1 VGSASGE
8 AADDEE
14 DEMAR
19 RSGKG
24 LTALVAGAL
33 GAAGAYFFD
42 PDRGRSRRSRTRD
55 QAAAALRRRQ
65 RETEA
70 RVRYAEG
77 KLEGAAARSAGAG
90 EFTPEDDTD
99 IVHAIKQAFSRLDVS
114 TSDVVVDVVAGAAT
128 LRGQVD
134 EAAAIDELQQT
145 VVTVPGVVS
154 VESYLHTP
162 GTPPPNKAASL
173 SAT

>member
-1 VGSASGE
+1 
-8 AADDEE
+8 
-14 DEMAR
+14 MAR
-19 RSGKG
+19 RTGKG

-42 PDRGRSRRSRTRD
+42 PDRGRSRRSRTKD

-77 KLEGAAARSAGAG
+77 KLEGAAARSSGAG

-99 IVHAIKQAFSRLDVS
+99 IVHAIKQAFSGLEFS
-114 TSDVVVDVVAGAAT
+114 TSDVKVDVVGGAAT
-128 LRGQVD
+128 LRGQVE
-134 EAAAIDELQQT
+134 EADHIDEVQK
-145 VVTVPGVVS
+145 VVAEVPGVVL

-162 GTPPPNKAASL
+162 GTAPPNKAASL
-173 SAT
+173 NVS

>member
-1 VGSASGE
+1 
-8 AADDEE
+8 
-14 DEMAR
+14 MAR
-19 RSGKG
+19 RSGRG

-42 PDRGRSRRSRTRD
+42 PDRGRSRRTRTRD

-99 IVHAIKQAFSRLDVS
+99 VVHAIKQAFSRLDFS
-114 TSDVVVDVVAGAAT
+114 TTDVKVDVVEGAAT
-128 LRGQVD
+128 LRGQVED
-134 EAAAIDELQQT
+134 ATHIDEVQQT
-145 VVTVPGVVS
+145 VATVPGVVS

-173 SAT
+173 SAS

>member
-1 VGSASGE
+1 
-8 AADDEE
+8 
-14 DEMAR
+14 MAR
-19 RSGKG
+19 RTGKG

-42 PDRGRSRRSRTRD
+42 PDRGRSRRSRTKD
-55 QAAAALRRRQ
+55 QATAALRRRQ

-90 EFTPEDDTD
+90 EFAPEDDTD
-99 IVHAIKQAFSRLDVS
+99 IVHAIKQAFSALEFS
-114 TSDVVVDVVAGAAT
+114 TSDVKVDVVGGAAT

-134 EAAAIDELQQT
+134 EADHIEDVQK
-145 VVTVPGVVS
+145 VVAEVPGVAS

-162 GTPPPNKAASL
+162 GTVPPNKAASL
-173 SAT
+173 NVS

>member
-1 VGSASGE
+1 
-8 AADDEE
+8 
-14 DEMAR
+14 MAR
-19 RSGKG
+19 GSGKR

-33 GAAGAYFFD
+33 GAAAAYFFD
-42 PDRGRSRRSRTRD
+42 PDRGRARRSRTKD

-90 EFTPEDDTD
+90 GFTPEDDTD
-99 IVHAIKQAFSRLDVS
+99 IVHAIKQAFSGLDFS
-114 TSDVVVDVVAGAAT
+114 TTDVKVDVVGGTAT

-134 EAAAIDELQQT
+134 EADQIDEVQE
-145 VVTVPGVVS
+145 VVAKVPGVVA

-162 GTPPPNKAASL
+162 GTAPPNKAASINA
-173 SAT
+173 SR

>member
-1 VGSASGE
+1 
-8 AADDEE
+8 
-14 DEMAR
+14 MAR
-19 RSGKG
+19 RSGRRV
-24 LTALVAGAL
+24 TALAAGAL

-42 PDRGRSRRSRTRD
+42 PDRGRSRRTRARD
-55 QAAAALRRRQ
+55 QAGAALRRRQ

-77 KLEGAAARSAGAG
+77 KLEGATARSAGAG
-90 EFTPEDDTD
+90 QFTPEDDID
-99 IVHAIKQAFSRLDVS
+99 IVHAIKQAFSRLDFP
-114 TSDVVVDVVAGAAT
+114 TSDVKVDVVGGAAT

-134 EAAAIDELQQT
+134 DTAHIDEVQQT
-145 VVTVPGVVS
+145 VASVSGVVS

-173 SAT
+173 SAS

>member
-1 VGSASGE
+1 
-8 AADDEE
+8 
-14 DEMAR
+14 MAR

-70 RVRYAEG
+70 RMRYAEG

-90 EFTPEDDTD
+90 EFAPEDDTD
-99 IVHAIKQAFSRLDVS
+99 IVHAIKQAFSGLEFSTTDVK
-114 TSDVVVDVVAGAAT
+114 VDVVGGTAT

-134 EAAAIDELQQT
+134 EAAQIEEVQQ
-145 VVTVPGVVS
+145 VVAKVPGVVS

-162 GTPPPNKAASL
+162 GTAPPNKAASL
-173 SAT
+173 NAS